1 MKSRDRVFAALSH
14 EIPDRIPRFEIWIDA
29 FIEELGGE
37 DEASVYVNMGQDC
50 VLLPHTIPEDSVAWK
65 TGVDE
70 LGRLWKD
77 GFFAGG
83 VVDSYE
89 SLEKYSPSTD
99 YAKDFFDPADVNQ
112 VRERYPDH
120 CRIFGTHVGPFNAAY
135 MAMGFESFFTRIVDD
150 PAFTHKLLEHRTRWC
165 LAMFQEAIRLG
176 AEVIVMGED
185 SAHNQGPMISPKM
198 WEEHILQYHCQIV
211 DELDVPVIWHSDGDI
226 RKLLPF
232 AVQAGFIGV
241 HGLDPISGVELHTVK
256 AEFGHE
262 LVLIGNVDSRV
273 LCGTDLHD
281 VHKEVDRCVSQG
293 APGGGY
299 MIASCNSIFDGMNLE
314 AVAEMFKYQSEVGFY

>member
-1 MKSRDRVFAALSH
+1 MKPRERVFAALAH

-29 FIEELGGE
+29 FVKELGGE

-50 VLLPHTIPEDSVAWK
+50 VLLPRTFPEDSVAWK

-77 GFFAGG
+77 GFYAGG
-83 VVDSYE
+83 VVDSYD
-89 SLEKYSPSTD
+89 SLEKYSPSEE
-99 YAKDFFDPADVNQ
+99 YAKEMFDPAYVNQ

-120 CRIFGTHVGPFNAAY
+120 CHIFGTHEGPFNAAY
-135 MAMGFESFFTRIVDD
+135 MAMGFESFFTKLLDD
-150 PAFTHKLLEHRTRWC
+150 PAFIHKLLEHRTRWC

-198 WEEHILQYHCQIV
+198 WEEHILQYHRQIV

-241 HGLDPISGVELHTVK
+241 HGLDPIAGIELDQIK

-273 LCGTDLHD
+273 LCGTDLNE
-281 VHKEVDRCVSQG
+281 VRKEVDRCVSQG